1 MRYRVDMSSVAEEEL
16 REAKRYLE
24 KHAPEYVSEW
34 GARMRRAVLSLR
46 EMPHRCAFAP
56 EKDLL
61 GLELRQLLEGSYRI
75 IFHIEG
81 KRVRVL
87 YIRHSAMQPLDSS
100 GEE

>member
-1 MRYRVDMSSVAEEEL
+1 MSAGAEEEL

-46 EMPHRCAFAP
+46 DMPQRCAFAP
-56 EKDLL
+56 EKDLFE
-61 GLELRQLLEGSYRI
+61 LELRQLLEGSYRI
-75 IFHIEG
+75 LFHIEG
-81 KRVRVL
+81 KTVRVL
-87 YIRHSAMQPLDSS
+87 HIRHSARQLLESS

>member
-1 MRYRVDMSSVAEEEL
+1 MSSVAEEEL

-46 EMPHRCAFAP
+46 EMPQRCAFAP
-56 EKDLL
+56 ENDLF
-61 GLELRQLLEGSYRI
+61 GLELRQLLAGSYRI

-87 YIRHSAMQPLDSS
+87 YIRHSARQPLDSA

>member
-1 MRYRVDMSSVAEEEL
+1 MSSAAEEDL

-46 EMPHRCAFAP
+46 DMPERCALAP
-56 EKDLL
+56 EKDLF

-75 IFHIEG
+75 LFHVDR
-81 KRVRVL
+81 KTVRVL
-87 YIRHSAMQPLDSS
+87 HVRHSAMQPLEPSRD
-100 GEE
+100 E